1 MVIISGVKGTRE
13 ILDRTHHAFKE
24 AARNPDAH
32 KFNGSFTVSTQ
43 VREPGMMFDQMNNVF
58 PLGEE
63 IALKNADA
71 LGVSRDD
78 CFDLL
83 GRQEPLI
90 IPGVNYEKVEKDFTS
105 HGRECAL
112 KFLSI
117 IDNHRGKDKT

>member
-1 MVIISGVKGTRE
+1 MQTNFHQSLNLKKISYIDFFEASNGEHEKVRRVVEIFKDQRMVIISGVKGTRE
-13 ILDRTHHAFKE
+13 ILDRTHHALKE

-32 KFNGSFTVSTQ
+32 KFNGSFTVSTKM
-43 VREPGMMFDQMNNVF
+43 REPGMMFDQMNNVF

-83 GRQEPLI
+83 GR
-90 IPGVNYEKVEKDFTS
+90 
-105 HGRECAL
+105 
-112 KFLSI
+112 
-117 IDNHRGKDKT
+117 